1 MAPKTPVSMSSSMT
15 SNPPEVRWDL
25 LSAPALKACAAA
37 HSVVMIPLGA
47 TEQHGH
53 HLPTLVDWRLA
64 LEVCLRA
71 ARRMPAPW
79 RGLVTP
85 AIPFG
90 MSEHHMS
97 LGGTITLDY
106 ATMAAVVGCTVKSVA
121 RHGFRRIF
129 VMNGHGGNIAALET
143 IITELSIETGLP
155 LAGGTYWKIAAE
167 PMRRILQEQDT
178 VQHACEA
185 ETSMIQ
191 ALYPDHVGP
200 IDPSWNLSPGGGL
213 GAIPGAHPGIY
224 RWQKVET
231 RFPMGY
237 IGAPRAASPEKG
249 EALLEAVADEV
260 ARALANDQLWEHPA

>member
-1 MAPKTPVSMSSSMT
+1 MERHTT
-15 SNPPEVRWDL
+15 LRREVRWDL
-25 LSAPALKACAAA
+25 LSAPELNAA
-37 HSVVMIPLGA
+37 SRERSIVMIPLGA

-64 LEVCLRA
+64 LEVCLRS
-71 ARRMPAPW
+71 ARRLPESW

-106 ATMAAVVGCTVKSVA
+106 ATMAAVVGCTVRSVA

-129 VMNGHGGNIAALET
+129 VLNGHGGNIAALET
-143 IITELSIETGLP
+143 IITELTIQTGLP

-167 PMRRILQEQDT
+167 PMRRILQQQDT

-185 ETSMIQ
+185 ETSMVQ
-191 ALYPDHVGP
+191 ALYPESVGP
-200 IDPSWNLSPGGGL
+200 IDPTWNVPPGTGL

-224 RWQKVET
+224 RWQRLQT
-231 RFPMGY
+231 RSPLGF
-237 IGAPRAASPEKG
+237 IGVPGAASAEKG
-249 EALLEAVADEV
+249 EVLLEAVSDEV
-260 ARALANDQLWEHPA
+260 ARALADDVLWDAPS